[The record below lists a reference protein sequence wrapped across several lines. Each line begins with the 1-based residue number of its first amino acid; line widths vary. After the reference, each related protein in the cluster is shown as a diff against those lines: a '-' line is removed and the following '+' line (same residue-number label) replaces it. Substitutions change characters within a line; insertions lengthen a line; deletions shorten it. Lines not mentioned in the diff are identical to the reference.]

1 MMEIHLLT
9 IEEIND
15 IMEEL
20 LPEQRG
26 FMSHFSKRTQRSKW
40 LEVLAVKK
48 GIIAE
53 KGATT
58 DELAKQLND
67 WELVEVLDAGLY
79 NRPYKCECG
88 ASLRHQY
95 IVEHRTKGKVYKLG
109 KTCLESYTGIS
120 NKIVDE
126 IAKELNE
133 VNLHRDD
140 LLLRMKAGEVGDLSE
155 TLERYSGM
163 MLPEDIQQQLKC
175 LVPLHTKQVEKLDK
189 NYRVFQHGMWRKQIK
204 EAKNREAIQPASK
217 VAVEGYLM
225 NPSMPSTTEKKPS
238 WTFNQIITT
247 YSDVIDKIKELEHK
261 IPAGLKK
268 DWELIQNALRD
279 AEDGKDVDLEIVTI
293 KVNNLKVPLRL

>member
-9 IEEIND
+9 IEKIND
-15 IMEEL
+15 IMKEL
-20 LPEQRG
+20 LPEQQA
-26 FMSHFSKRTQRSKW
+26 FMSQFSKRTQRSKW
-40 LEVLAVKK
+40 LEILAAKK
-48 GIIAE
+48 GIVTE
-53 KGATT
+53 KGSTT
-58 DELAKQLND
+58 EELAKQLDD

-126 IAKELNE
+126 IAKELND

-140 LLLRMKAGEVGDLSE
+140 LLLRMKDGEVGDLTE
-155 TLERYSGM
+155 ILERYSGM
-163 MLPEDIQQQLKC
+163 LLPEDIQQQLKC

-204 EAKNREAIQPASK
+204 EAKNREAFQPSSK
-217 VAVEGYLM
+217 AIVEGYFM
-225 NPSMPSTTEKKPS
+225 NPSIPSTTKKKPS
-238 WTFNQIITT
+238 WTYNQIITT

-268 DWELIQNALRD
+268 DWESIQNALRD
-279 AEDGKDVDLEIVTI
+279 AKNGQDADLESVRL
-293 KVNNLKVPLRL
+293 KVENLKIPLHL